1 MTLQN
6 LNKLLDK
13 YEQQL
18 GSGSVQKFELL
29 KGLPFYEWG
38 NPEIFSG
45 PNHVIALPQKDG
57 QPMPLIEYE
66 KLLRDTLQTNK
77 HIWI

>member
-1 MTLQN
+1 
-6 LNKLLDK
+6 
-13 YEQQL
+13 
-18 GSGSVQKFELL
+18 L

-66 KLLRDTLQTNK
+66 KLLLDTLQTNK